1 MRTLLAIGLSVAV
14 PPGWHVAHPRLL
26 EPCTNPAPRFAL
38 ARGRDLIAVQE
49 SLDGPRYV
57 RRFPPRPRA
66 FRVHGRPSPLAC
78 CAPARRD
85 AGWMLSFRD
94 GGRAFYA
101 YVYGDARAA
110 LRILDTLRV
119 APHRPK

>member
-1 MRTLLAIGLSVAV
+1 VRLALAIGLSVVV
-14 PPGWHVAHPRLL
+14 PPGWHLAHPPLL
-26 EPCTNPAPRFAL
+26 EPCTNPMPRFAL
-38 ARGRDLIAVQE
+38 ARGRSLLELQE
-49 SLDGPRYV
+49 SLDGPEYV
-57 RRFPPRPRA
+57 RRFPLRPRR
-66 FRVHGRPSPLAC
+66 FRIHGRPSPLAC

-110 LRILDTLRV
+110 LRILDSLRV
-119 APHRPK
+119 SARRA